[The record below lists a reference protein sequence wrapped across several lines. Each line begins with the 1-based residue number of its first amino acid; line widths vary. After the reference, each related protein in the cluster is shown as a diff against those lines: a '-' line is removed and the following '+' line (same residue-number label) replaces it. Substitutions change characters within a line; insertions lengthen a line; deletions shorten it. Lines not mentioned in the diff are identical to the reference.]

1 MTTWKI
7 LGIEAT
13 GELIT
18 QARYFATITEGGLK
32 VETEGNWFIS
42 EPKLTVPFADVTED
56 MIVSWIDKSGI
67 EARAA
72 LVAPNVHT
80 GDLKHG
86 ANRLYPNSNLQQQHG
101 SRRAVGCKLGQQHV
115 GIGTGHQHHRWQI
128 VLQRQRQR
136 HPGYCLEGDA
146 NQRGRHGFDF
156 VHRGR
161 PGVLRQRHNLD
172 QIGDWRVRKVFV

>member
-32 VETEGNWFIS
+32 VETEGNWFIP

-67 EARAA
+67 EAR
-72 LVAPNVHT
+72 LVEQLAE
-80 GDLKHG
+80 LKK
-86 ANRLYPNSNLQQQHG
+86 QK
-101 SRRAVGCKLGQQHV
+101 V
-115 GIGTGHQHHRWQI
+115 T
-128 VLQRQRQR
+128 VLPWLPQTFT
-136 HPGYCLEGDA
+136 PE
-146 NQRGRHGFDF
+146 
-156 VHRGR
+156 
-161 PGVLRQRHNLD
+161 
-172 QIGDWRVRKVFV
+172 I